1 MELYFAEGANL
12 SDREVLIR
20 AAMDCGMDNELVRR
34 LLAGDDDVERIE
46 GEAKAA
52 KDAGIDGVPCFVF
65 DSAFVVSGAQSP
77 DYLAKAIEHTAERQA
92 QTTA

>member
-1 MELYFAEGANL
+1 
-12 SDREVLIR
+12 
-20 AAMDCGMDNELVRR
+20 MDCGMDGELVRR

-77 DYLAKAIEHTAERQA
+77 DYLAQAIAHTAERQA

>member
-12 SDREVLIR
+12 SDPEVLIR
-20 AAMDCGMDNELVRR
+20 AAVDCGMDGELVRR
-34 LLAGDDDVERIE
+34 LLAGNNDVERIE
-46 GEAKAA
+46 SDAKAA

-77 DYLAKAIEHTAERQA
+77 DYLAQAIERTAEA
-92 QTTA
+92 QTAA